1 MKCQRGRSARLPGQ
15 GAPTLPALRLPY
27 SHTPILPTTKQKP
40 AIRTKGDS
48 IDQVRVAAQRPKTPA
63 PMPLLVDLPYLD
75 AIIAATGQQPSGTA
89 DDRPDPVGV
98 ALQGA
103 QTLRSPCPATDLP
116 EFDGAIKTGTDQQP
130 FRIKSNGLNHVSV
143 L

>member
-63 PMPLLVDLPYLD
+63 PITLLVDLPYLD
-75 AIIAATGQQPSGTA
+75 ALIAATGQQPRGTA
-89 DDRPDPVGV
+89 DDRPDPVAGPFQ
-98 ALQGA
+98 AT
-103 QTLRSPCPATDLP
+103 QTQHSPRPATDLP
-116 EFDGAIKTGTDQQP
+116 TFAGEIKTATDHHP
-130 FRIKSNGLNHVSV
+130 LRLKSNGLNP
-143 L
+143 